1 MPRFISRGSA
11 TPVNDREETS
21 PGLSCD
27 LDGESVFLWTY
38 ALNFVDTPAQN
49 TVLDALPHSQA
60 SQFLNFRAYVS
71 VPASPG
77 LARFFNLPST
87 GVLGY
92 FHAVPTGLH
101 SPIS

>member
-11 TPVNDREETS
+11 TPVNDREEAS

-71 VPASPG
+71 VPAMPG
-77 LARFFNLPST
+77 RLKVAQ
-87 GVLGY
+87 
-92 FHAVPTGLH
+92 HASAG
-101 SPIS
+101 